1 MSIDVVKIQEFKGH
15 TQAVYA
21 LAYDMARQV
30 IYSGAGDGMVVAWQ
44 LHKADGELKAKLDSA
59 VYSLNVSK
67 QFLYAGSRMGS
78 VFMFQLNPFNQI
90 KQAAFSRASVFEI
103 IALQD
108 GRLALACEDGYI
120 RLTDAY
126 LNLIWQT
133 KISVKS
139 VRTLIEMHGELYAGT
154 SDGTIV
160 KVNLKGDILETWQ
173 AHNGTV
179 FSLAINPRSK
189 SLFSGGKD
197 ACIKM
202 FENGGEVQSVPAHL
216 LHVHRLCINYER
228 EWMLSSSMDKTVKV
242 WEIKG
247 LRLIKVIDFERNGG
261 HTSSVNKILWI
272 DKNTIIS
279 CSDDRTLKCFEIKET

>member
-1 MSIDVVKIQEFKGH
+1 
-15 TQAVYA
+15 
-21 LAYDMARQV
+21 
-30 IYSGAGDGMVVAWQ
+30 
-44 LHKADGELKAKLDSA
+44 
-59 VYSLNVSK
+59 
-67 QFLYAGSRMGS
+67 
-78 VFMFQLNPFNQI
+78 
-90 KQAAFSRASVFEI
+90 
-103 IALQD
+103 
-108 GRLALACEDGYI
+108 
-120 RLTDAY
+120 
-126 LNLIWQT
+126 
-133 KISVKS
+133 
-139 VRTLIEMHGELYAGT
+139 
-154 SDGTIV
+154 
-160 KVNLKGDILETWQ
+160 
-173 AHNGTV
+173 TV